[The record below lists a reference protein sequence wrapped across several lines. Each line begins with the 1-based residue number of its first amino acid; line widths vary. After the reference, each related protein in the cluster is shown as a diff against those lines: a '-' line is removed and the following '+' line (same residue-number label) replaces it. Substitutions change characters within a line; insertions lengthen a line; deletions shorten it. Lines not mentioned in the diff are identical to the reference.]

1 MLSYMMLTPESL
13 EIANLGPRQWKSP
26 LNMQGRVATSNNF
39 VPDGSRVRYHVD
51 LPSDKTPIDD
61 PLFEKAGPREH
72 IFFRPEE
79 VNAAIVTCG
88 GLCPGINNV
97 VRSLFL
103 ALHHNYGVSTVY
115 GIRYG
120 YEGLNPESSYPL
132 INITTDFVEHIQEE
146 GGSVLGMSRGPQ
158 PPEVTVD
165 FLQSK
170 GINVLFCVGGDGT
183 QRGAHAIY
191 LEIKKRGLPI
201 ALVGI
206 PKTIDNDIMYVE
218 RTFGLSTAT
227 EKAHEILDCA
237 HNEAHGAVNGVGLV
251 KVMGREAGFIAANA
265 ALSNQEVNFAL
276 VPEVPFALD
285 GENGFLVHLRRR
297 LQRRQHAVVVVAE
310 GAGQDFQA
318 SAQEKDASGNI
329 KLTDIGM
336 FLKDKINAC
345 FKSISM
351 PVNVKYFDP
360 SYFIRSVAAN
370 CDDAVLC
377 DRLARHAVHA
387 AMAGKTDVLIG
398 YWNTS
403 FTHVPIP
410 AAIAEKKR
418 MNSDSELW
426 TSVLAATG
434 QPRQMI

>member
-1 MLSYMMLTPESL
+1 MMLTQESL
-13 EIANLGPRQWKSP
+13 EIATLGPRQWKSP

-39 VPDGSRVRYHVD
+39 VPDVSRVRYRVD
-51 LPSDKTPIDD
+51 LPSAKTPIDD

-79 VNAAIVTCG
+79 VKAAIVTCG

-97 VRSLFL
+97 VRSVFL
-103 ALHHNYGVSTVY
+103 ALYHNYGVATVR

-120 YEGLNPESSYPL
+120 YEGLNPKSSYPL
-132 INITTDFVEHIQEE
+132 INITPDFVEHIQEE
-146 GGSVLGMSRGPQ
+146 GGSVLGTSRGPQ

-165 FLQSK
+165 FLQSN
-170 GINVLFCVGGDGT
+170 GINILFCVGGDGT
-183 QRGAHAIY
+183 QRGAHAIH

-201 ALVGI
+201 AVVGI
-206 PKTIDNDIMYVE
+206 PKTIDNDIMYVQ

-227 EKAHEILDCA
+227 EKAHEVLDCA
-237 HNEAHGAVNGVGLV
+237 HNEAHGAINGVGLV

-285 GENGFLVHLRRR
+285 GENGFLNHLRKR
-297 LQRRQHAVVVVAE
+297 LQRRLHAVVVVAE
-310 GAGQDFQA
+310 GAGQDLQV
-318 SAQEKDASGNI
+318 SAHEKDASGNI
-329 KLTDIGM
+329 RLTDIGL
-336 FLKDKINAC
+336 FLKDKINAY
-345 FKSISM
+345 FKNINM

-387 AMAGKTDVLIG
+387 AMAGKTDILIG

-410 AAIAEKKR
+410 AATAEKKR
-418 MNSDSELW
+418 MDSDSELW

-434 QPRQMI
+434 QPREMV